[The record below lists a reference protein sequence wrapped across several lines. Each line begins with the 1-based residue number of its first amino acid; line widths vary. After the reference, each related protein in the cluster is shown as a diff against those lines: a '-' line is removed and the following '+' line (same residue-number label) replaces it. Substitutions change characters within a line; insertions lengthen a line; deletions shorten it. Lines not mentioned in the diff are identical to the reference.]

1 MPQHHPHGPCGGG
14 KPCWRKSLRPYT
26 PSAPSLLF
34 TLYSLLF
41 TLYFLLLTWRA
52 APYSL
57 LAHAVSAVNFL
68 GATFVYNYAYERY
81 TNMFN

>member
-14 KPCWRKSLRPYT
+14 KPCGRKSLRPYT
-26 PSAPSLLF
+26 PSAPS
-34 TLYSLLF
+34 
-41 TLYFLLLTWRA
+41 LLLTWRA

-81 TNMFN
+81 TNMFNQVEYIISL